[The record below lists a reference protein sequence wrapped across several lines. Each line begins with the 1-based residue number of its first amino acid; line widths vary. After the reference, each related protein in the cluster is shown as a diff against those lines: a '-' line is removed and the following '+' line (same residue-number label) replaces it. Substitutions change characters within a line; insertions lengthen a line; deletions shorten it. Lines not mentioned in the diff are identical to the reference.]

1 MGIRSDLD
9 EIRGL
14 WNRGSW
20 LVRGFAILL
29 FVLALGPVASLSDT
43 IFQFRGFI
51 RDGIEFYE
59 TWIRDPFRETLYLV
73 FGIKLGTLWS
83 SVMIYLIIATGG
95 LLRDR
100 FVRVGLGPAIATF
113 VGAVI
118 GVSVATIVTY
128 ALSRELILAARMD
141 STLALLLLL
150 AFIWAAYLFSKDV
163 ENKTMYWVS
172 TFSPILLVGILGAIS
187 NALSR
192 PI

>member
-83 SVMIYLIIATGG
+83 SESGNMSDESSISVMAVQGG
-95 LLRDR
+95 QESELMLQ
-100 FVRVGLGPAIATF
+100 
-113 VGAVI
+113 
-118 GVSVATIVTY
+118 IVV
-128 ALSRELILAARMD
+128 LQFPWSH
-141 STLALLLLL
+141 
-150 AFIWAAYLFSKDV
+150 
-163 ENKTMYWVS
+163 
-172 TFSPILLVGILGAIS
+172 GQ
-187 NALSR
+187 
-192 PI
+192 